1 MESVKDVQGRDVRE
15 GEAGLHGGG
24 DEHPGSGAG
33 VRAAPDTVRKMLKY
47 SVPPGTDGSVRHA
60 GLSWSRIQG
69 S

>member
-33 VRAAPDTVRKMLKY
+33 VRAAPGHGEEDAKVF
-47 SVPPGTDGSVRHA
+47 GAA
-60 GLSWSRIQG
+60 GVLTAASATQA
-69 S
+69 